1 MDRGDLDDGAAGRDE
16 PVEAL
21 ALAELGD
28 GTGCGICGAD
38 FRESFQVITNEV
50 EVDIWP
56 EGAKALVVDVDAG
69 FEEALLQA
77 EDDDACVEELFALD
91 TGDDANDCVVK

>member
-1 MDRGDLDDGAAGRDE
+1 VDGGDLNDGAARRDE

-28 GTGCGICGAD
+28 GTGGRICGTN
-38 FRESFQVITNEV
+38 FRKGFEVSSDQVEV
-50 EVDIWP
+50 EVWP
-56 EGAKALVVDVDAG
+56 EGAKALIVDVDAG

-77 EDDDACVEELFALD
+77 EDDNACVEELFALD
-91 TGDDANDCVVK
+91 TRDDANDCVVK